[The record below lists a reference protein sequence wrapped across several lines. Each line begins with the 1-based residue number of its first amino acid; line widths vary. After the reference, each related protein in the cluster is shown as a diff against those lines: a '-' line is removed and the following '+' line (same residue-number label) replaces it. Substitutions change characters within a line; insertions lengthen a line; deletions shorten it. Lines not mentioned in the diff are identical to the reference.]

1 MSYNMWSSAKAEPSK
16 EQDYSEDSN
25 LSFKEMME
33 KYSKP
38 LVAFDRDGVMF
49 ETEGKPITIDNAV
62 PIIDS
67 FKAVAMIRRKEYKI
81 AMICDQPFISAGL
94 ITHQQVE
101 EVNALTIEYL
111 GQYGC
116 PSIDM
121 VLYNE
126 SNQKH
131 DIFGKPRTGM
141 FKRLKEEFMI
151 PYKGGWYVGDQ
162 IMDAKMAMKARMRPV
177 LLRTGLLDEKRLN
190 NFANKQLKRQTK
202 IYDNFLEFAESI

>member
-1 MSYNMWSSAKAEPSK
+1 MSYNMWGAGKTAP
-16 EQDYSEDSN
+16 QQQRGSEDEG
-25 LSFKEMME
+25 LSFSE
-33 KYSKP
+33 KMAKYHKP

-49 ETEGKPITIDNAV
+49 KTTGEPITRETAE

-67 FKAVAMIRRKEYKI
+67 FKAVAMIRRKGYKI

-94 ITHQQVE
+94 ITHEQAE
-101 EVNALTIEYL
+101 DVNKLTIELL
-111 GQYGC
+111 GRWNC

-121 VLYNE
+121 MLYNE

-131 DIFGKPRTGM
+131 DIFAKPNTGM

-162 IMDAKMAMKARMRPV
+162 VVDAKMAMKARMRPI
-177 LLRTGLLDEKRLN
+177 LLRTGLLDDKKMN
-190 NFANKQLKRQTK
+190 SFANKQLKRQTK
-202 IYDNFLEFAESI
+202 VYDNFLEFAETLI

>member
-1 MSYNMWSSAKAEPSK
+1 MSFNMWGSAKAEPSK
-16 EQDYSEDSN
+16 EQNYSEDSN

-33 KYSKP
+33 KYNKP

-111 GQYGC
+111 GQYGG

-141 FKRLKEEFMI
+141 F
-151 PYKGGWYVGDQ
+151 
-162 IMDAKMAMKARMRPV
+162 
-177 LLRTGLLDEKRLN
+177 
-190 NFANKQLKRQTK
+190 
-202 IYDNFLEFAESI
+202 